1 MIRRVEWGDGL
12 DESYDRPTV
21 LDRVDTQRGE
31 LVLRRYGGRY
41 EIISNGVFLM
51 DTSGGSSERLLVDA
65 ALARC
70 ASPAPRVLIGGLG
83 VGYSL
88 VQAASHARVTAI
100 DVVEIEPVIIEWH
113 TRFLGHLT
121 GAAQQDPRVRII
133 ASDIAAWL
141 DAPGEPYDVICLD
154 TDNGPNW
161 LVWESNAVVY
171 SEFGVDRALR
181 RLRLGGVLAV
191 WSARRDEEYE
201 RRLRQRAAALEI
213 VGAPHQRGE
222 PDVVYIAVKGSG
234 G

>member
-1 MIRRVEWGDGL
+1 MEVYERRAGEN
-12 DESYDRPTV
+12 
-21 LDRVDTQRGE
+21 GE
-31 LVLRRYGGRY
+31 LVLRGDGRHF

-100 DVVEIEPVIIEWH
+100 DVVEIEPAISEWH
-113 TRFLGHLT
+113 ARFLSHLT
-121 GAAQQDPRVRII
+121 GPAQQDPRARIV

-141 DAPGEPYDVICLD
+141 DAPGDPYDVICMD

-161 LVWESNAVVY
+161 LVWESNAAVY
-171 SEFGVDRALR
+171 SDLGVNRALR
-181 RLRLGGVLAV
+181 RLRPGGVLAV
-191 WSARRDEEYE
+191 WSAQRDEEYE
-201 RRLRQRAAALEI
+201 RRLRQRAAGLEI
-213 VGAPHQRGE
+213 VGTPHQRGE
-222 PDVVYIAVKGSG
+222 PDVVYLAIKGSAG
-234 G
+234 

>member
-1 MIRRVEWGDGL
+1 M
-12 DESYDRPTV
+12 V
-21 LDRVDTQRGE
+21 LDRVETERGE
-31 LVLRRYGGRY
+31 LVLRLCDGRY

-100 DVVEIEPVIIEWH
+100 DVVEIEPAIIEWH
-113 TRFLGHLT
+113 ARFLSHLT
-121 GAAQQDPRVRII
+121 GPAQQDPRVRIV

-141 DAPGEPYDVICLD
+141 DAPGDPYDVICMD

-161 LVWESNAVVY
+161 LVWESNAAVY
-171 SEFGVDRALR
+171 SDLGVNRALR
-181 RLRLGGVLAV
+181 RLRPGGVLAV
-191 WSARRDEEYE
+191 WSAQRDEEYE
-201 RRLRQRAAALEI
+201 RRLRQRAAGLEI
-213 VGAPHQRGE
+213 VGTPHQRGE
-222 PDVVYIAVKGSG
+222 PDVVYLAIKGSAG
-234 G
+234 